1 VSADAPD
8 LFEQQEI
15 NRKHSRWLIAFF
27 VWFFGWLGFGGDFVL
42 REATRDGR
50 FVKYLHG
57 YHYFFPWLTVVM
69 LVVGIGVALYA
80 LHTGGRKVLWAT
92 RARPLLAP
100 ENAAEKQLL
109 DVVEEMAIAAG
120 IERPHVY
127 LVEDD
132 DPNAFATG
140 RDESDARLVFTRGL
154 LRVCTRDE
162 LQAVVAHEMGHIK
175 NLDVRLMTL
184 LTALIGAVA
193 LMSDG
198 ITQIVFGFGLR
209 GDDSEKE
216 GEGIA
221 LRGLLL
227 ILFPVWILTWLLGP
241 LVTRL
246 ITLGVSRD
254 RELLADAM
262 SAQFTRNPMALATAL
277 DKIEACEAPT
287 TSLRGSVAHLCITDP
302 LGRAA
307 NEQHGFWADLV
318 ATHPPVAD
326 RIAALRAMAYDETPE
341 VGAAPAGVPVLR

>member
-27 VWFFGWLGFGGDFVL
+27 VWFFAWLGFGGDFVL
-42 REATRDGR
+42 REATRNGR
-50 FVKYLHG
+50 FAG
-57 YHYFFPWLTVVM
+57 YHYFFPWLTVAMV
-69 LVVGIGVALYA
+69 LVGICVALYA
-80 LHTGGRKVLWAT
+80 LHTGAQKVLWAT
-92 RARPLLAP
+92 RASLLAEP
-100 ENAAEKQLL
+100 RDASEKQLL

-120 IERPHVY
+120 IQRPRVY
-127 LVEDD
+127 LIEDD

-140 RDESDARLVFTRGL
+140 RDESDARIVVTRGM
-154 LRVCTRDE
+154 LRTCTRQE
-162 LQAVVAHEMGHIK
+162 LQAVVAHEIGHIK

-184 LTALIGAVA
+184 LAALIGAVA

-209 GDDSEKE
+209 GDDSDRP

-221 LRGLLL
+221 VRVLLML
-227 ILFPVWILTWLLGP
+227 LFPLWILAWLLGP

-246 ITLGVSRD
+246 IALAVSRD

-277 DKIEACEAPT
+277 EKIEAAEAPT
-287 TSLRGSVAHLCITDP
+287 TSLKGSVAHLCITDP
-302 LGRAA
+302 LGRSA
-307 NEQHGFWADLV
+307 NSHHGFLADLV
-318 ATHPPVAD
+318 ATHPPVND
-326 RIAALRAMAYDETPE
+326 RIEALRAMAYDGSTD
-341 VGAAPAGVPVLR
+341 VPQPQLSP

>member
-15 NRKHSRWLIAFF
+15 NRKHSRWLIAVFI
-27 VWFFGWLGFGGDFVL
+27 WFFGWLGFGGDFLL
-42 REATRDGR
+42 REATRGGR
-50 FVKYLHG
+50 FGG

-69 LVVGIGVALYA
+69 LVVGTAVALYA
-80 LHTGGRKVLWAT
+80 LHTGARKVIWAT
-92 RARPLLAP
+92 RAWPLVEP
-100 ENAAEKQLL
+100 HDAAEKRLC

-120 IERPHVY
+120 IQRPLIY

-132 DPNAFATG
+132 DPNAFAAG
-140 RDESDARLVFTRGL
+140 RDEGDARIVVTRGI

-198 ITQIVFGFGLR
+198 VTQIVFGFGLR

-221 LRGLLL
+221 LRALFL
-227 ILFPVWILTWLLGP
+227 ILFPIWILTWLLGP

-246 ITLGVSRD
+246 ITLAVSRD

-277 DKIEACEAPT
+277 DKIESCEAPT
-287 TSLRGSVAHLCITDP
+287 TSIKASVAHLCICDP
-302 LGRAA
+302 LGRSV
-307 NEQHGFWADLV
+307 NDRRGFLADLT
-318 ATHPPVAD
+318 ATHPPMEERV
-326 RIAALRAMAYDETPE
+326 AALRAMAYQGVEASAAMAP
-341 VGAAPAGVPVLR
+341 VGPG

>member
-1 VSADAPD
+1 MSADAPD
-8 LFEQQEI
+8 LFEQQEE

-27 VWFFGWLGFGGDFVL
+27 VWFFGWLGFGGDFIL
-42 REATRDGR
+42 REATRGGR
-50 FVKYLHG
+50 FGG

-69 LVVGIGVALYA
+69 LAVGIAVALYA
-80 LHTGGRKVLWAT
+80 LHTGARKVLWAT
-92 RARPLLAP
+92 RAWPLATP
-100 ENAAEKQLL
+100 HDPVEKRLL

-120 IERPHVY
+120 ISRPQVY
-127 LVEDD
+127 LVDDD
-132 DPNAFATG
+132 DPNAFAAG
-140 RDESDARLVFTRGL
+140 RDESDARLVLTRGL

-209 GDDSEKE
+209 GDDEQKQRE
-216 GEGIA
+216 DIA

-246 ITLGVSRD
+246 IALAVSRD

-287 TSLRGSVAHLCITDP
+287 TSLRGGVAHLCICDP
-302 LGRAA
+302 LGRSA
-307 NEQHGFWADLV
+307 NERRGFLADLT
-318 ATHPPVAD
+318 ATHPPMEE
-326 RIAALRAMAYDETPE
+326 RIAALKAMAYEDAEAPP
-341 VGAAPAGVPVLR
+341 ALAPAGPG

>member
-1 VSADAPD
+1 VSTDAPD

-27 VWFFGWLGFGGDFVL
+27 VWFFAWLGFGGDFVL
-42 REATRDGR
+42 REASRGGR
-50 FVKYLHG
+50 FGG
-57 YHYFFPWLTVVM
+57 YHYFFAWLTILMV
-69 LVVGIGVALYA
+69 LVASAVALYA

-92 RARPLLAP
+92 RARPLLEP
-100 ENAAEKQLL
+100 HDAAEKQLL

-120 IERPHVY
+120 IQRPQVY

-140 RDESDARLVFTRGL
+140 RDESDARLVFTRGM
-154 LRVCTRDE
+154 LRICARDE

-209 GDDSEKE
+209 GDDGEKQSED
-216 GEGIA
+216 IA

-227 ILFPVWILTWLLGP
+227 ILFPLWILTWLLGP

-246 ITLGVSRD
+246 IALAVSRD

-277 DKIEACEAPT
+277 DKIEAAEAPT
-287 TSLRGSVAHLCITDP
+287 TSLKGSVAHLCITDP

-326 RIAALRAMAYDETPE
+326 RIASLRAMAYDETPAT
-341 VGAAPAGVPVLR
+341 VGSTAGLPFTP

>member
-1 VSADAPD
+1 MSTDAPD

-27 VWFFGWLGFGGDFVL
+27 VWFFGWLGFGGDFML
-42 REATRDGR
+42 REATRGGR
-50 FVKYLHG
+50 FGG

-69 LVVGIGVALYA
+69 LFVGIAVALYA
-80 LHTGGRKVLWAT
+80 LHTGASKVLWAT
-92 RARPLLAP
+92 RARPLVQASD
-100 ENAAEKQLL
+100 AAERQLL

-120 IERPHVY
+120 IQPPRVY
-127 LVEDD
+127 LLDDD
-132 DPNAFATG
+132 DPNAFAAG
-140 RDESDARLVFTRGL
+140 RDDGDARLVLTRGM

-198 ITQIVFGFGLR
+198 VTQIVFGFGLR
-209 GDDSEKE
+209 GDDREKQ
-216 GEGIA
+216 GQDIFI
-221 LRGLLL
+221 RGLLM

-246 ITLGVSRD
+246 ITLAVSRD

-277 DKIEACEAPT
+277 DKIESCEAPT
-287 TSLRGSVAHLCITDP
+287 TSIRASVAHLCICDP
-302 LGRAA
+302 LGRSV
-307 NEQHGFWADLV
+307 NDRRSFWADLA
-318 ATHPPVAD
+318 ATHPPMEE
-326 RIAALRAMAYDETPE
+326 RIAALKAMAYEGSP
-341 VGAAPAGVPVLR
+341 AAPAAAPSGLG

>member
-1 VSADAPD
+1 VSTDAPD
-8 LFEQQEI
+8 LFEQQED

-27 VWFFGWLGFGGDFVL
+27 VWFLGWLGFGGDFVL
-42 REATRDGR
+42 REVTRDGR
-50 FVKYLHG
+50 FAG

-69 LVVGIGVALYA
+69 VVVGIAVALYA
-80 LHTGGRKVLWAT
+80 LHTGANKVLWAT
-92 RARPLLAP
+92 RASPLLTP
-100 ENAAEKQLL
+100 HDAAEKQLL

-120 IERPHVY
+120 IERPRVY

-132 DPNAFATG
+132 DPNAFAAG
-140 RDESDARLVFTRGL
+140 RDEGDARIVFTRGI

-184 LTALIGAVA
+184 LSALIGAVA

-209 GDDSEKE
+209 RDDGDEKQ
-216 GEGIA
+216 GDGIA

-227 ILFPVWILTWLLGP
+227 ILFPIWILTWLLGP

-246 ITLGVSRD
+246 IALAVSRD
-254 RELLADAM
+254 REFLADAM

-277 DKIEACEAPT
+277 DKIESCEAPT
-287 TSLRGSVAHLCITDP
+287 TSLRGGVAHLCICDP
-302 LGRAA
+302 LGRSI
-307 NEQHGFWADLV
+307 NDRRGFLADLA
-318 ATHPPVAD
+318 ATHPPMEE
-326 RIAALRAMAYDETPE
+326 RIAALKGMAYEGAE
-341 VGAAPAGVPVLR
+341 AAPAVAPPGAV

>member
-1 VSADAPD
+1 MSADAPD

-27 VWFFGWLGFGGDFVL
+27 VWFFGWLGFGGDFLL
-42 REATRDGR
+42 REATRGGR
-50 FVKYLHG
+50 FGG

-69 LVVGIGVALYA
+69 LFVGTAVALYA
-80 LHTGGRKVLWAT
+80 LHTGARKVLWAT
-92 RARPLLAP
+92 RAWPLLEP
-100 ENAAEKQLL
+100 HDAAEKQLL

-120 IERPHVY
+120 IQRPQVY

-132 DPNAFATG
+132 DPNAFAAG
-140 RDESDARLVFTRGL
+140 RDESDARIVLTRGV

-175 NLDVRLMTL
+175 NLDIRLMTL
-184 LTALIGAVA
+184 LTALVGAVA

-198 ITQIVFGFGLR
+198 VTQIVFGFGLR
-209 GDDSEKE
+209 GDDSEKQ
-216 GEGIA
+216 GEDIFI
-221 LRGLLL
+221 RGLLL

-246 ITLGVSRD
+246 ITLAVSRD

-262 SAQFTRNPMALATAL
+262 SAQFTRNPTALATAL

-287 TSLRGSVAHLCITDP
+287 TSIRASVAHLCICDP
-302 LGRAA
+302 LGRAVNA
-307 NEQHGFWADLV
+307 RRGFWADLA
-318 ATHPPVAD
+318 ATHPPMEE
-326 RIAALRAMAYDETPE
+326 RIAALKGMAYQGSEPAAA
-341 VGAAPAGVPVLR
+341 GAPAGPG

>member
-15 NRKHSRWLIAFF
+15 NRKRSRWLIAFF

-42 REATRDGR
+42 REASRGGR
-50 FVKYLHG
+50 FGG
-57 YHYFFPWLTVVM
+57 YHYFFPWLTVLM
-69 LVVGIGVALYA
+69 LLVGIAVALYA
-80 LHTGGRKVLWAT
+80 LHTGARKVLWAT
-92 RARPLLAP
+92 RARPLLKP
-100 ENAAEKQLL
+100 GDAAEKQLL

-120 IERPHVY
+120 ISRPQVY

-132 DPNAFATG
+132 DPNAFAAG

-162 LQAVVAHEMGHIK
+162 LQGVVGHEMGHIK

-198 ITQIVFGFGLR
+198 ITQIVFGFGLPR
-209 GDDSEKE
+209 DDGDEKQ
-216 GEGIA
+216 GDGIA

-246 ITLGVSRD
+246 ITLAVSRD

-287 TSLRGSVAHLCITDP
+287 TSLKGSVAHLCITDP

-326 RIAALRAMAYDETPE
+326 RIEALRAMAYEGTPE
-341 VGAAPAGVPVLR
+341 AVGTPAGASVRP

>member
-15 NRKHSRWLIAFF
+15 NRKHSRWLIASF
-27 VWFFGWLGFGGDFVL
+27 VWFFAWLGFGGDFIL
-42 REATRDGR
+42 REATRGGR
-50 FVKYLHG
+50 FGG
-57 YHYFFPWLTVVM
+57 YHYFFPWLTVAMV
-69 LVVGIGVALYA
+69 LVGVAVALYA
-80 LHTGGRKVLWAT
+80 WHTGARKVLWAT
-92 RARPLLAP
+92 RAWPLVEPHDAS
-100 ENAAEKQLL
+100 EKQLL

-120 IERPHVY
+120 IERPQVY

-140 RDESDARLVFTRGL
+140 RDESDARVVVTRGM

-198 ITQIVFGFGLR
+198 VTQIVFGFGLR

-221 LRGLLL
+221 VRALLL
-227 ILFPVWILTWLLGP
+227 IFFPVWILTWLLGP

-246 ITLGVSRD
+246 ITLAVSRD

-287 TSLRGSVAHLCITDP
+287 TSLRASVAHLCICDP
-302 LGRAA
+302 LGRSV
-307 NEQHGFWADLV
+307 NDRRGFLADLA
-318 ATHPPVAD
+318 ATHPPMEERVG
-326 RIAALRAMAYDETPE
+326 ALKAMAYGGAEASGA
-341 VGAAPAGVPVLR
+341 VAAPPAAG

>member
-8 LFEQQEI
+8 LFEQQEE

-27 VWFFGWLGFGGDFVL
+27 VWFFTWLGFGGDFVL
-42 REATRDGR
+42 REVTRDGR
-50 FVKYLHG
+50 FHG
-57 YHYFFPWLTVVM
+57 YHYLFPWLTVVM
-69 LVVGIGVALYA
+69 LLVGIAVALYA
-80 LHTGGRKVLWAT
+80 SHTGAQKVLWAT
-92 RARPLLAP
+92 RAQPLSEP
-100 ENAAEKQLL
+100 RDAAEKQLL

-120 IERPHVY
+120 IQRPRVY
-127 LVEDD
+127 LIDDD
-132 DPNAFATG
+132 DPNAFAAG
-140 RDESDARLVFTRGL
+140 RDESDARIVLTRGM
-154 LRVCTRDE
+154 LRTCSRDE
-162 LQAVVAHEMGHIK
+162 LQAVIAHEMGHIK

-209 GDDSEKE
+209 DDGDSEKN

-227 ILFPVWILTWLLGP
+227 ILFPLWILAWLLGP

-246 ITLGVSRD
+246 VALAVSRD

-262 SAQFTRNPMALATAL
+262 GAQFTRNPMALATAL
-277 DKIEACEAPT
+277 EKIEAAEAPT

-307 NEQHGFWADLV
+307 NEGHGFWSDLV

-326 RIAALRAMAYDETPE
+326 RIAALRAMAYEEAP
-341 VGAAPAGVPVLR
+341 GSAASAGVVPTSG

>member
-27 VWFFGWLGFGGDFVL
+27 VWFFGWLGFGGDFIL
-42 REATRDGR
+42 REATRSGR
-50 FVKYLHG
+50 LAG
-57 YHYFFPWLTVVM
+57 YHYFFPWLTVIM
-69 LVVGIGVALYA
+69 LVVGIAVALYA
-80 LHTGGRKVLWAT
+80 SHTGARKVLWAT
-92 RARPLLAP
+92 RAWPLAQP
-100 ENAAEKQLL
+100 KDAAEKQLL

-120 IERPHVY
+120 IERPQVY

-140 RDESDARLVFTRGL
+140 RDETDARIVVTRGL
-154 LRVCTRDE
+154 LRICTRDE

-184 LTALIGAVA
+184 LSALIGAVA

-198 ITQIVFGFGLR
+198 VTQIVFGFGLR
-209 GDDSEKE
+209 RDGEEKSDD
-216 GEGIA
+216 IA
-221 LRGLLL
+221 LRALLM
-227 ILFPVWILTWLLGP
+227 ILFPIWILTWLLGP

-246 ITLGVSRD
+246 IALAVSRD

-262 SAQFTRNPMALATAL
+262 GAQFTRNPAALATAL
-277 DKIEACEAPT
+277 DKIEAADGPT
-287 TSLRGSVAHLCITDP
+287 TSIRGGVAHLCIVDP
-302 LGRAA
+302 LGRPVNTA
-307 NEQHGFWADLV
+307 HGFWADLV

-326 RIAALRAMAYDETPE
+326 RIAALRAMAYEDSEAAR
-341 VGAAPAGVPVLR
+341 VVAPAGPY

>member
-42 REATRDGR
+42 REVTRDGR
-50 FVKYLHG
+50 FHG

-69 LVVGIGVALYA
+69 LVVGLAVALYA
-80 LHTGGRKVLWAT
+80 LHTGARKVLWAT
-92 RARPLLAP
+92 RARPLLTP
-100 ENAAEKQLL
+100 GDAAEKQLV

-120 IERPHVY
+120 IERPQIY

-132 DPNAFATG
+132 DPNAFAAG

-209 GDDSEKE
+209 RDDSDDKQ
-216 GEGIA
+216 GDGIA

-227 ILFPVWILTWLLGP
+227 ILFPIWILTWLLGP

-246 ITLGVSRD
+246 ITLAVSRD

-307 NEQHGFWADLV
+307 NERHGFWADLV

-326 RIAALRAMAYDETPE
+326 RIAALREMAYDGTPE
-341 VGAAPAGVPVLR
+341 AAGTPAGAAVPP